1 VSVAGQAVHIA
12 DTFWYCFAAVF
23 FRSKAATIGAF
34 SYWLVFVCASV
45 YPEFDSRTFAGLPA
59 LMLARPWVDCLPNS
73 GGGLLI
79 AGCALLN
86 TFLIYIFISA
96 ALFVWGRLRKRK
108 V

>member
-1 VSVAGQAVHIA
+1 
-12 DTFWYCFAAVF
+12 VF

-59 LMLARPWVDCLPNS
+59 VMLAWPWIDFLPSSGS
-73 GGGLLI
+73 GGGLLV

-86 TFLIYIFISA
+86 TFLIYISISA